1 MQATNRRSLFDGLR
15 RFAGTRRGAITIA
28 AMAAALAG
36 VVLLAFV
43 SQYKDRVQG
52 GTIERS
58 VLVADRLIP
67 KGTSGAVVVSD
78 GLFKPASVQEETVQ
92 AGALSS
98 AATLEGKVATRDIYP
113 GQQITA
119 ADFASN
125 ADPLRGQLRG
135 IQRAMDVPI
144 DDAHGL
150 VGEVRAGDS
159 VDVLAGF
166 NTANSG
172 TGRGRPQLRTLIQD
186 VRVLK
191 APDADAKAHGNDTK
205 DLTVRVTAQQAA
217 QVAFAADN
225 GKVWFI
231 LRPPSGAKNVP
242 ASSVLLD
249 SLLAGTPAIEVG
261 R

>member
-15 RFAGTRRGAITIA
+15 RFAGTRRGAVTIA
-28 AMAAALAG
+28 ATAAALAG

-52 GTIERS
+52 GTIEHS

-78 GLFKPASVQEETVQ
+78 GLFKPASVQEESLRS
-92 AGALSS
+92 GALSS
-98 AATLEGKVATRDIYP
+98 AAGLDGKVATRDIYP

-125 ADPLRGQLRG
+125 ADPLRGELRG
-135 IQRAMDVPI
+135 VQRAMDVPI
-144 DDAHGL
+144 DEAHGL
-150 VGEVRAGDS
+150 VGEVRAGDK
-159 VDVLAGF
+159 VDVLGGF
-166 NTANSG
+166 NTASVT
-172 TGRGRPQLRTLIQD
+172 TGRGRPQVRTLIQD
-186 VRVLK
+186 VLVLK
-191 APDADAKAHGNDTK
+191 APDGDTKANPNVPK
-205 DLTVRVTAQQAA
+205 DLTVRVTAQEAA
-217 QVAFAADN
+217 EIAFAADT

-231 LRPPSGAKNVP
+231 LRPPTGAKNVP
-242 ASSVLLD
+242 PTSVMLD
-249 SLLAGTPAIEVG
+249 SILATPAIEVG